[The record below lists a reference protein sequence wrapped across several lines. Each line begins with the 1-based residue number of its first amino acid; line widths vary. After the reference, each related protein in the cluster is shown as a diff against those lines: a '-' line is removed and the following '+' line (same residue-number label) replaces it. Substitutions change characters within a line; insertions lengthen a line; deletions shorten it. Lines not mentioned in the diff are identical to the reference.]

1 MIQTL
6 SWADVAK
13 VVRPDRQVGRTTVN
27 TWVRRGVK
35 ANGQTVY
42 LECWRGPNNV
52 YIFTADQVARFLAA
66 LQTARRGV
74 SVSPA
79 AIAAEIGCSAV
90 PVGAEAPTAGVP
102 AGVLGPGGRMYP
114 PLTRR
119 GQRAPA
125 AVVAGMQGGRGGRR
139 AGRKAVRRG

>member
-6 SWADVAK
+6 SWAEVAK
-13 VVRPDRQVGRTTVN
+13 VVRPDRKVGRGTVN
-27 TWVRRGVK
+27 AWV
-35 ANGQTVY
+35 
-42 LECWRGPNNV
+42 
-52 YIFTADQVARFLAA
+52 
-66 LQTARRGV
+66 RRGV

-79 AIAAEIGCSAV
+79 VVAAEMGCSAV
-90 PVGAEAPTAGVP
+90 PVEVESTGAGTAPAGVP

-125 AVVAGMQGGRGGRR
+125 AVVAMAGMEAMLTKHVDTLDLLEERR
-139 AGRKAVRRG
+139 AARRARELPGSATGA